1 MARVSYVDIE
11 NPAGQLAIN
20 QEAETALFGRPAS
33 INGARI
39 LGHVPLIARFIIPQ
53 IAALQ
58 RNGAGSILPAKLKAM
73 ADIKTSVVNSCS
85 Y

>member
-1 MARVSYVDIE
+1 MARVSYIDIE
-11 NPAGQLAIN
+11 NPEGDLAVN
-20 QEAETALFGRPAS
+20 QEAETALFGRPAR
-33 INGARI
+33 INGGRI
-39 LGHVPLIARFIIPQ
+39 LAHIPLISRFLIPQ

-73 ADIKTSVVNSCS
+73 ADIKTSVVNNCR